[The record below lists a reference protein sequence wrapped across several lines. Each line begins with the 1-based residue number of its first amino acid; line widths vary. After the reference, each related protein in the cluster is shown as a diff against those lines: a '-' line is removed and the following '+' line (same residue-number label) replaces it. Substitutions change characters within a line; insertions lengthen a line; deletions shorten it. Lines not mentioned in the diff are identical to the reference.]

1 LKRKLRD
8 IIAGLLGL
16 CLIMLGFTRR
26 AKTEI
31 FENGFI
37 TGIYFHNPSRNLFE
51 KSVKWL
57 KKNRFNII
65 DTNTLLK
72 ILQKNQSAPPGTVW
86 LSLDDGWKD
95 NMTNVVPFAVKNN
108 IPVTFFIS
116 TGPVESSGVFWWTL
130 TEEFQSL
137 LPEPYNKDP
146 GRLWKIPE
154 NTRVKI
160 IDELSEKT
168 RGKYSREAMSIDDVK
183 KISSSDYLTIGS
195 HTVNHVITPN
205 CTDEELRWELEESKR
220 KLESWT
226 GKTINTFCF
235 PNADFSG
242 KEEILLKQSGY
253 EMAVVAGNKF
263 ITPDTKI
270 YSVPRF
276 SVGEGYFTE
285 ELCHMF
291 GVWQKAVKKI
301 KSII

>member
-1 LKRKLRD
+1 
-8 IIAGLLGL
+8 
-16 CLIMLGFTRR
+16 MLGFIRR
-26 AKTEI
+26 AKREV
-31 FENGFI
+31 FEKGFI

-57 KKNRFNII
+57 KKNGFNII

-72 ILQKNQSAPPGTVW
+72 ILQKKETAPQGTVW

-95 NMTNVVPFAVKNN
+95 NMTNVVPFAVKNS

-116 TGPVESSGVFWWTL
+116 TEPVESSGVFWWTL
-130 TEEFQSL
+130 AEEFQNL
-137 LPEPYNKDP
+137 LPEPYNKDL
-146 GRLWKIPE
+146 GGLWKIPE
-154 NTRVKI
+154 NTRAKI
-160 IDELSEKT
+160 IDELREKT
-168 RGKYSREAMSIDDVK
+168 RGKHSREAMTIDDVK
-183 KISSSDYLTIGS
+183 KIASYDFLTIGS

-205 CTDEELRWELEESKR
+205 CMDEELRWELEESKK
-220 KLESWT
+220 KLEGWT
-226 GKTINTFCF
+226 GKTVNTFCF

-242 KEEILLKQSGY
+242 KEETFLRQSGY

-276 SVGEGYFTE
+276 SVGEGYFAE

-291 GVWQKAVKKI
+291 GVWQAVIKKI